1 MSPGRRLVLD
11 DQATGT
17 PDGATI
23 SVTGSNEEAKA
34 LLKGSTDSTVTVGD
48 QLEGNIM
55 PPLTGGRYDV
65 ARAGALA
72 GVVTLGLLIAGCAVL
87 RRRNTSP
94 LDR

>member
-1 MSPGRRLVLD
+1 MIR
-11 DQATGT
+11 ATGT

-48 QLEGNIM
+48 QLEGNIL

-65 ARAGALA
+65 APAGASA
-72 GVVTLGLLIAGCAVL
+72 GVSPEELLVL
-87 RRRNTSP
+87 RRRR
-94 LDR
+94 LDHALELGAQAVLG